1 MTADDIKLIRYMN
14 ADTRRFSFWM
24 IFQDNRLDYF
34 GRKLRNKQ
42 LVKFFETSLG
52 PLNEK
57 WQFDASGTGM
67 FVIKA
72 DSDLDVTMMLL
83 RFNR

>member
-24 IFQDNRLDYF
+24 IFQDNRLDFF

-57 WQFDASGTGM
+57 WQFDASDAGT

-72 DSDLDVTMMLL
+72 DRDIDVTMMLL

>member
-52 PLNEK
+52 PLNDK
-57 WQFDASGTGM
+57 WQFDASDEGR

>member
-24 IFQDNRLDYF
+24 IFQDNRLDFF

-52 PLNEK
+52 PLNDK
-57 WQFDASGTGM
+57 WQFDASDAGR